1 MNNTATSYRITEAT
15 KDIIR
20 EDMWKMID
28 HFVTECGVEGEALID
43 FISEMIEGERAII
56 ADLAESN

>member
-1 MNNTATSYRITEAT
+1 
-15 KDIIR
+15 
-20 EDMWKMID
+20 MID

-43 FISEMIEGERAII
+43 FMAEMIEGERAFI